1 DVDIVKPGFINFNL
15 KDEFIKE
22 ALKEIVSSKEKFGFN
37 RSGRGVSVQLE
48 YVSSN
53 PTGNLH
59 IGHGRWGALGD

>member
-1 DVDIVKPGFINFNL
+1 MDIVKPGFINFNL

-22 ALKEIVSSKEKFGFN
+22 VLKEIVSGKEKFGFN

-59 IGHGRWGALGD
+59 IGHGRWGA